1 MALIPLE
8 FVTLKTK
15 LSPPDVEKRLNEYT
29 EPRKWHSGFLTAIGM
44 HKPIKP
50 LIGKIKGTKFTVLP
64 NTRDRSFLFPVVTG
78 AVHPDG
84 QGSEVR
90 IFSRVNIFAF
100 IIPAII
106 LSLVFLTPA
115 WIWVKIGV
123 CVLLYLLIIAGY
135 NSEFA
140 HVRETMERLLTAG
153 TRNDEDE
160 RPGK

>member
-15 LSPPDVEKRLNEYT
+15 LSPPDVEKRLGEYT
-29 EPRKWHSGFLTAIGM
+29 EPRKWHSGLMTVIGM
-44 HKPIKP
+44 HKPLKP
-50 LIGKIKGTKFTVLP
+50 LIGTVSGNKFTVLP
-64 NTRDRSFLFPVVTG
+64 NTRDRSFLFPIVSGTVT
-78 AVHPDG
+78 ADG
-84 QGSEVR
+84 QGSVVS

-106 LSLVFLTPA
+106 LALVYLTPA

-123 CVLLYLLIIAGY
+123 SVLLYLLIIAGY

-153 TRNDEDE
+153 TRTDEDE
-160 RPGK
+160 RPEK